1 MSSYSVADSYAHI
14 KKCRQTYLGPAEN
27 SNANMF
33 LYSSKDDRLSY
44 ENVRL
49 NFAFLKIYDE
59 IIVNAID
66 NQVRSSNLGA
76 TSLVERSNQ
85 SRAYKSSERYRI
97 DVSFVRVEDEIGISV
112 RNNGASIPIEKYKA
126 KPRQEDETDVQYQ
139 RRMEEESK
147 HMKKYIPEVLFT
159 VPRSSSNYDDETAKT
174 RTTGGLNGLGAKLT
188 SIFSSYFEIDIVNA
202 GKHYNQVIRNNC
214 EDIEEPVIETLMT
227 KENASA
233 ADKHSSDY
241 VEITFVP
248 DWPLVDPT
256 LEFKTITPTLKQLVA
271 KRLFDYSHLDVQLYL
286 NSRQLPN
293 LEFIEFARRHL
304 CINEEFQLYEVSC
317 SGRFKDWKIAFGFTT
332 KKALTVSYVNNVV
345 TYEHGQHV
353 TLVMKQITSYIQKL
367 LKKKLT
373 SKSITPRIAIMVYAI
388 IPGVKFASQA
398 KTAISNAKI
407 ETPTISNSLLE
418 RFVIEQGLVEYFE
431 HGKLKSSNTKAT
443 RQRITD
449 IEKLRDAEEARLTI
463 DKRSI
468 KGMPCTLFIC
478 EGDSAQ
484 TLCDRGIKKLGEQYY
499 GSYALRG
506 KPLNT
511 MKAKKERYLS
521 NKELTELKN
530 AIGLVEG
537 KEYTDLKSLRYQR
550 IVCCK
555 DADYDGSSIMGL
567 VILFFYQY
575 FKSLIVRDDFFY
587 EMITG
592 VVLVYKKEYNP
603 RTSKFVKIYYNLN
616 LFKKD
621 VEAGVYDNSYYFKY
635 VKGLGGNTDLDID
648 YYFDHLDDH
657 LVHID
662 CSKELTLPSLQLA
675 YSNENGFTDKRKEWI
690 AAVNDESYLPR
701 DTGTIDFS
709 DFNDIDLALAARD
722 ACGRSLPS
730 IADGLKTSNRKV
742 IYTFRHMSEKQAYT
756 STKVFQ
762 ITGRVADFAAYH
774 HGDASL
780 NAAITKMAQDFIGSN
795 NLPLL
800 EKDGQ
805 FGSRNKLGEDASAPR
820 YIAAYLSPLVK
831 LIFPK
836 IDDELLPRTL
846 EDGELVEPQYYV
858 PIIPLILINGCI
870 GIGTGWS
877 SSIPM
882 FNPRDMIEAVKSNIE
897 SYPHFHSL
905 RYKPWCKGFKGDVID
920 YEDQWVYRGVVNQ
933 IDEYR
938 VSVTEIPIY
947 MSIDEL
953 RKRMN
958 QLLKDNIISDYINL
972 KGRMIPGKKP
982 KKSKED
988 EDIDSFE
995 FVLTFNEPV
1004 KAVVVRDDLLKLSTS
1019 VSKKNLVAFD
1029 LEGHPVRYANATRM
1043 FVAWF
1048 KIRRALYEER
1058 HAYIIELKK
1067 NEILMLENKLR
1078 FSIHVDSYNLK
1089 SLSKQQLEELFI
1101 REKYPRFD
1109 GNKPSDTGSFK
1120 YLKEMKVD
1128 CSAKYKI
1135 DKLKA
1140 LIAQKKKEL
1149 ELYSK
1154 RSIEEIWLE
1163 ELDALE
1169 EALDKRD
1176 GRV

>member
-1 MSSYSVADSYAHI
+1 MSSVYSVADSYAHI

-27 SNANMF
+27 SNANMY
-33 LYSSKDDRLSY
+33 LYSAKDDVLSY

-76 TSLVERSNQ
+76 TSLGERSNQ

-97 DVSFVRVEDEIGISV
+97 DVSFVKVDDKIGISV

-126 KPRQEDETDVQYQ
+126 NPRQDDETDVQYQ

-159 VPRSSSNYDDETAKT
+159 VPRSSSNYDDETART

-202 GKHYNQVIRNNC
+202 GKHYNQIIRNNC
-214 EDIEEPVIETLMT
+214 EDIEEPVIESALRDASLT
-227 KENASA
+227 KDAVSEEA
-233 ADKHSSDY
+233 DY

-248 DWPLVDPT
+248 DWALIDPT
-256 LEFKTITPTLKQLVA
+256 LEFKTITPTLRQLAA
-271 KRLFDYSHLDVQLYL
+271 KRLFDYSHLDVDLYL
-286 NSRQLPN
+286 NSKHLPN
-293 LEFIEFARRHL
+293 LEFIDFARRHL
-304 CINEEFQLYEVSC
+304 CINDEFELYEVSC
-317 SGRFKDWKIAFGFTT
+317 SGKFKDWRVVFGFTT

-353 TLVMKQITSYIQKL
+353 TLIMKQITGYIQSL
-367 LKKKLT
+367 SKKKLS
-373 SKSITPRIAIMVYAI
+373 SKSISSRIAIIVYAI

-407 ETPTISNSLLE
+407 ETPTINKALLE
-418 RFVIEQGLVEYFE
+418 RFAIEQDLVEYFE

-484 TLCDRGIKKLGEQYY
+484 TLCDRGIKHLGEQFY

-511 MKAKKERYLS
+511 MKAKKERYLA

-592 VVLVYKKEYNP
+592 VVLVYKKDYNP

-621 VEAGVYDNSYYFKY
+621 VDAGVYDNSYYFKY

-648 YYFDHLDDH
+648 YYFAHLDEH
-657 LVHID
+657 LIHID
-662 CSKELTLPSLQLA
+662 CSKGPTLPSLQLA
-675 YSNENGFTDKRKEWI
+675 YSKESGYTDKRKEWI

-701 DTGTIDFS
+701 DNGTIDFS
-709 DFNDIDLALAARD
+709 DFSDIDLALAARD

-831 LIFPK
+831 LLFPK
-836 IDDELLPRTL
+836 VDDVLLPRVL

-858 PIIPLILINGCI
+858 PIIPMILVNGSI

-882 FNPRDMIEAVKSNIE
+882 FNPRDMIAAVRSNIE
-897 SYPHFHSL
+897 SQPHFHSL
-905 RYKPWCKGFKGDVID
+905 RYKPWCKDFKGEVIEYD
-920 YEDQWVYRGVVNQ
+920 NQWVYKGVVNQ
-933 IDEYR
+933 LDDYR
-938 VSVTEIPIY
+938 VSVTEIPVY

-958 QLLKDNIISDYINL
+958 QLLKDDVISDYINL
-972 KGRMIPGKKP
+972 KGRVMAEKRAKKA
-982 KKSKED
+982 KESN

-995 FVLTFNEPV
+995 FVLTFNSKI
-1004 KAVVVRDDLLKLSTS
+1004 KASVVRDEILKLTTS
-1019 VSKKNLVAFD
+1019 VSKRNLVAFD
-1029 LEGHPVRYANATRM
+1029 LEGHPIRYENVTRM

-1048 KIRRALYEER
+1048 KIRRALYKKRQE
-1058 HAYIIELKK
+1058 YIIEQKK
-1067 NEILMLENKLR
+1067 NELLMLENKLR
-1078 FSIHVDSYNLK
+1078 FSINVDSYELK
-1089 SLSKQQLEELFI
+1089 SLSKQELEELFI
-1101 REKYPRFD
+1101 REKYDRFD
-1109 GNKPSDTGSFK
+1109 GSFK
-1120 YLKEMKVD
+1120 YLKEMKID
-1128 CSAKYKI
+1128 CSAKYKVE
-1135 DKLKA
+1135 KLMA
-1140 LIAQKKKEL
+1140 AIAQKKNEL
-1149 ELYSK
+1149 EAYSK
-1154 RSIEEIWLE
+1154 RTIYDIWLE

-1169 EALDKRD
+1169 KAMS
-1176 GRV
+1176 